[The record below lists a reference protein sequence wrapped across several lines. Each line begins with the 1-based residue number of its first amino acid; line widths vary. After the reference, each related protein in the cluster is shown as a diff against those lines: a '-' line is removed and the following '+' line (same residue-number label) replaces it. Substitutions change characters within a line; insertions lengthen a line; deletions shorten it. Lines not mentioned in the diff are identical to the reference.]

1 MRKGR
6 RDMSLFL
13 GKIHYWLFNKVLWF
27 EGLEDKVIE
36 FTRGKIAEGDNL
48 ENEINLKYGKKL
60 ENKNLEEIIDTSN
73 IHGWLQSKIHSAEG
87 RMAAWTSAILNN
99 DKEYIYELKKI
110 YTEQGVN
117 AAKEAK
123 VKSSN
128 ATAED
133 IFNSMND
140 YILDGMPCDR
150 VNEVITSNDEIV
162 EWKRRICV
170 HKGIWEDEGVPVETF
185 YDLRNQWISA
195 FVKEMNNDYEY
206 IELDNDIKAIR
217 KRS

>member
-1 MRKGR
+1 
-6 RDMSLFL
+6 MSLFL

-36 FTRGKIAEGDNL
+36 FSKAKIADVDNL
-48 ENEINLKYGKKL
+48 ENQINLKYGKKL
-60 ENKNLEEIIDTSN
+60 TNKNLEEIIDTSN

-87 RMAAWTSAILNN
+87 RMAAWTSAILNDN
-99 DKEYIYELKKI
+99 NEYISELKKI
-110 YTEQGVN
+110 YTEQGIN

-123 VKSSN
+123 VKLTN
-128 ATAED
+128 VTAED

-150 VNEVITSNDEIV
+150 VNEIITSNNEIV

-170 HKGIWEDEGVPVETF
+170 HKEIWENEGVPVETF

-195 FVKEMNNDYEY
+195 FVNEMNNDYEY

>member
-1 MRKGR
+1 
-6 RDMSLFL
+6 MSLFL

-36 FTRGKIAEGDNL
+36 FSKAKIADVDNL
-48 ENEINLKYGKKL
+48 ENQINLKYGKKL
-60 ENKNLEEIIDTSN
+60 TNKNLEEIIDTSN

-87 RMAAWTSAILNN
+87 RMAAWTSAILNDN
-99 DKEYIYELKKI
+99 NEYISELKKI
-110 YTEQGVN
+110 YTEQGIN

-123 VKSSN
+123 VKLTN
-128 ATAED
+128 VTAED

-150 VNEVITSNDEIV
+150 VNEIITSNNEIV

-170 HKGIWEDEGVPVETF
+170 HKEIWENEGVPVETF

-195 FVKEMNNDYEY
+195 FVNEMNNDYEY

-217 KRS
+217 EKS

>member
-1 MRKGR
+1 
-6 RDMSLFL
+6 MSLFL

-27 EGLEDKVIE
+27 EGLEDKVID
-36 FTRGKIAEGDNL
+36 FTKDKIVDVNNL
-48 ENEINLKYGKKL
+48 ENQINLKYGKKL

-87 RMAAWTSAILNN
+87 RMAAWTSSILNN

-128 ATAED
+128 VTAED

-150 VNEVITSNDEIV
+150 VNEILESNEDIV
-162 EWKRRICV
+162 SWKRRICV
-170 HKGIWEDEGVPVETF
+170 HKDIWNDEVELFYQLRSLWIKSFINTVNNEFKYVEDDGV
-185 YDLRNQWISA
+185 N
-195 FVKEMNNDYEY
+195 K
-206 IELDNDIKAIR
+206 IER
-217 KRS
+217 VQ

>member
-1 MRKGR
+1 
-6 RDMSLFL
+6 MSLFL

-36 FTRGKIAEGDNL
+36 FTRAKIAEGDNL

-99 DKEYIYELKKI
+99 DKEYIYELKKM

-170 HKGIWEDEGVPVETF
+170 HKEIWENEGVPVETF

>member
-36 FTRGKIAEGDNL
+36 FTRAKIAEGDNL

-170 HKGIWEDEGVPVETF
+170 HKEIWENEGVPVETF

>member
-1 MRKGR
+1 
-6 RDMSLFL
+6 MSLFL

-36 FTRGKIAEGDNL
+36 FTKDKIVEANNL
-48 ENEINLKYGKKL
+48 ENLINLKYGKKL

-87 RMAAWTSAILNN
+87 RMAAWTSSILNN
-99 DKEYIYELKKI
+99 DKEDIYELKKI
-110 YTEQGVN
+110 YAEQGVN

-128 ATAED
+128 VTAED
-133 IFNSMND
+133 IFNSIND

-150 VNEVITSNDEIV
+150 VNEVITSNNEIV

-170 HKGIWEDEGVPVETF
+170 HKEIWENEGVPVEIF
-185 YDLRNQWISA
+185 YELRNQWISS

-206 IELDNDIKAIR
+206 IELDNDIKAIK